1 VSTRWLRTLVFA
13 LWFTVL
19 ATSAGVV
26 YVSYG
31 GRMQFAE
38 LDRQIAERDRLN
50 IEWNRLQLEQG
61 TYTTPGF
68 VEQVAINKLHMAA
81 PVPSEIQ
88 LLQK

>member
-1 VSTRWLRTLVFA
+1 MNDKVIRFSAFLVWFA
-13 LWFTVL
+13 VL

-68 VEQVAINKLHMAA
+68 VEQVAINKLHMNA
-81 PVPSEIQ
+81 PVPADVR
-88 LLQK
+88 LVPK